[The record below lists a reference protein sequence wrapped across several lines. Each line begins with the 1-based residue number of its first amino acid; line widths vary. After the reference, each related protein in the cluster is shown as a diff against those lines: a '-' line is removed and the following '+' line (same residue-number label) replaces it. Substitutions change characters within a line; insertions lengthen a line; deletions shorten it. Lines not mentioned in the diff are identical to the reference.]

1 MNANNLHTELQT
13 GYGQYCSATIDM
25 DDLLMFVEGV
35 TGLMTARGRL
45 ESVSVGLDSHFHESL
60 TMTARVVDGICK
72 VAIVEAPDGDFGK
85 MVYTWVYGAVMGFLE
100 ATLTDWEVVYPLK
113 MGGVCG

>member
-1 MNANNLHTELQT
+1 MLLHTELQT

-35 TGLMTARGRL
+35 AGL
-45 ESVSVGLDSHFHESL
+45 
-60 TMTARVVDGICK
+60 MTARVVDGICK
-72 VAIVEAPDGDFGK
+72 VSIIEAFDDDFGK
-85 MVYTWVYGAVMGFLE
+85 LIYIWVYGAVMGFLE